1 MAGLFGFFNFEKE
14 GPGVSKDAPKKK
26 NFFLFFELFFR
37 NFGKFFSL
45 NFITS
50 LLSLPLLTNG
60 LAAVGMTNVTRNIAR
75 EKHTFGLSDYFE
87 TIKKNWKQGLAVGI
101 INVIVY
107 AVLLLDFYFFY
118 GVNNE
123 TLGILGLGLSFS
135 VFIVYTI
142 MNFYIWT
149 LMITFNFTL
158 GQLFKNSF
166 KFVFVNFFKN
176 LLFLF
181 LTALI
186 YALYVV
192 IALAFSGYLF
202 YVVALELI
210 VYALTF
216 PAFWYLMIQ
225 FCVFPPIKKFI
236 IDPYYKLH
244 PDADIEKRRDL
255 GLEIEEDSDDDEDE
269 EEETRLLNGNDTDNI

>member
-14 GPGVSKDAPKKK
+14 GPGVSKNAPEKKS
-26 NFFLFFELFFR
+26 FFKFFELYFR

-50 LLSLPLLTNG
+50 LLLLPLLTNG
-60 LAAVGMTNVTRNIAR
+60 LAAVGITNVTRNIAR
-75 EKHTFGLSDYFE
+75 DKHSFGLSDYFE

-107 AVLLLDFYFFY
+107 ALLFLDLYFFY
-118 GVNNE
+118 AVENQ
-123 TLGILGLGLSFS
+123 TLGVVGLGLSFS

-149 LMITFNFTL
+149 LMITFNYTL

-166 KFVFVNFFKN
+166 KFVFINFFKN

-186 YALYVV
+186 YVVYVV
-192 IALAFSGYLF
+192 FALAFSGYLF
-202 YVVALELI
+202 YVVTLELI
-210 VYALTF
+210 IYALTF

-225 FCVFPPIKKFI
+225 FCVFPPIKQYI
-236 IDPYYKLH
+236 IDPYYKMH

-255 GLEIEEDSDDDEDE
+255 GLEIEEVEDDE
-269 EEETRLLNGNDTDNI
+269 EEEDENDTDII